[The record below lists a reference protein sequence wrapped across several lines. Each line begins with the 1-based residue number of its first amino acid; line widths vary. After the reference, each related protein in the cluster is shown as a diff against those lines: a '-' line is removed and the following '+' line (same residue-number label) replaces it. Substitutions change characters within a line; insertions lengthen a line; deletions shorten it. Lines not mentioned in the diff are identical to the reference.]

1 MLTGKTTLIAHL
13 GFPTEAF
20 KAPMIY
26 NPWFERQGIDAL
38 VVPMGIRAPDY
49 AQALQTL
56 SRMTNLRG
64 ALVTMPHKVSTLAL
78 VQDVSTGARIAGAS
92 NALLR
97 REDGSWYA
105 DQFDGIGFTRGL
117 RRKGRTVQGQ
127 SVLVV
132 GCGGVGSAIAAAI
145 AAEGPA
151 RLDLFD
157 STAAAAE
164 ALRQRLLE
172 FYPRLDVRCGSNDP
186 AGHGI
191 VVNAT
196 PLGMKE
202 GDPLPLDVQRIAPG
216 SFVGEVVMKSE
227 YTPLLRAARERGC
240 EVQLGVD
247 MLFEMIPAYLEFFGF
262 GTASPED
269 LRAVARIQY

>member
-38 VVPMGIRAPDY
+38 VVPMGIRADDY
-49 AQALQTL
+49 AQALQVL

-78 VQDVSTGARIAGAS
+78 VQEASTAARIAGAS

-97 REDGSWYA
+97 REDGSWFA

-151 RLDLFD
+151 RMDLFD
-157 STAAAAE
+157 SSAAAAD
-164 ALRQRLLE
+164 ALRQRLLQ

-196 PLGMKE
+196 PLGMKD

-240 EVQLGVD
+240 DVQLGVD

>member
-26 NPWFERQGIDAL
+26 NPWFERQRIDAL

-117 RRKGRTVQGQ
+117 RRKGRAVQGQ

-164 ALRQRLLE
+164 ALRKRLLA

-202 GDPLPLDVQRIAPG
+202 GDPLPLEAQRIAPG

-227 YTPLLRAARERGC
+227 YTPLLRAALERGC

-262 GTASPED
+262 GTASPDD
-269 LRAVARIQY
+269 LRAVARILY